1 MPVFFLW
8 NHKRNYKIWET
19 FESLN
24 ISEKKPMSLV
34 FLIVQVNET
43 KNIWSGMNTFLVP
56 FSICY
61 IEFW

>member
-1 MPVFFLW
+1 M
-8 NHKRNYKIWET
+8 KET
-19 FESLN
+19 TKCEKPSYSLN

-34 FLIVQVNET
+34 FLIVPVNET
-43 KNIWSGMNTFLVP
+43 KNIWSGMNTFLVY